1 MKMQK
6 IETSNSVKKSTSY
19 KVLKI
24 ISLLIYVVLLAFLL
38 IEFIPI
44 ILETDIK
51 KQKTMLVFF
60 IMFILIIIGGIGAIL
75 NTIVSLIGLSLTIKN
90 RKKEDKKGSLIFF
103 IIMTIL
109 PIFTEIIFFIAC
121 KLIS

>member
-1 MKMQK
+1 MQK
-6 IETSNSVKKSTSY
+6 IENSNSVKKSTSY

-109 PIFTEIIFFIAC
+109 PIFTEIIFFIVC

>member
-1 MKMQK
+1 MQK
-6 IETSNSVKKSTSY
+6 IENSNSVKKSTSY

-24 ISLLIYVVLLAFLL
+24 ISLLIYIVLLAFLL

-44 ILETDIK
+44 ILETDIT

-90 RKKEDKKGSLIFF
+90 RKKEDNKGSLIFF

-109 PIFTEIIFFIAC
+109 PIFTEIIFFIVC

>member
-1 MKMQK
+1 MQK
-6 IETSNSVKKSTSY
+6 IENSNSVKKSTSY

-24 ISLLIYVVLLAFLL
+24 ISLLIYIVLFAFLL

-75 NTIVSLIGLSLTIKN
+75 NTIVSLIGLLLTIKN

>member
-1 MKMQK
+1 MQK
-6 IETSNSVKKSTSY
+6 IENSNSVKKSTSY

-24 ISLLIYVVLLAFLL
+24 ISLLIYIVLLAFLL

-44 ILETDIK
+44 ILETDIT

-109 PIFTEIIFFIAC
+109 PIFTEIIFFIVC

>member
-1 MKMQK
+1 MQK
-6 IETSNSVKKSTSY
+6 IENSNSVKKSTSY

>member
-1 MKMQK
+1 MQK
-6 IETSNSVKKSTSY
+6 IENSNSVKKSTSY

-90 RKKEDKKGSLIFF
+90 RKKEDNKGSLIFF

-109 PIFTEIIFFIAC
+109 PIFTEIIFFIVC

>member
-1 MKMQK
+1 MQK

-90 RKKEDKKGSLIFF
+90 RKKEDNKGSLIFF

>member
-1 MKMQK
+1 MQK
-6 IETSNSVKKSTSY
+6 IENSNSVKKSTSY

-90 RKKEDKKGSLIFF
+90 RKKEDNKGSLIFF

>member
-6 IETSNSVKKSTSY
+6 TENSNGVKKSTSY

-24 ISLLIYVVLLAFLL
+24 ISLLIYIVLLAFLL

-44 ILETDIK
+44 ILETDIT

-90 RKKEDKKGSLIFF
+90 RKKEDNKGSLIFF

>member
-109 PIFTEIIFFIAC
+109 PIFTEIIFFIVC